1 MIVSRTVFLLVLV
14 YAVISLMVEAV
25 DAPSSSAVAW
35 VASKA
40 AAFSSALRWGR
51 RTVLTGGGRAAGPR
65 RGLRLLV
72 GVVRKCFWLVFSCA
86 NSSARF
92 RIGLTGFLGGLTMFS
107 GSRWGW
113 SGVLIHVGGVVV
125 GAVERF
131 RGWRLSGAL
140 MSIELIFGLFRF
152 LI

>member
-1 MIVSRTVFLLVLV
+1 MRLVLV
-14 YAVISLMVEAV
+14 YAVIWLMVEAV
-25 DAPSSSAVAW
+25 EAPSSSAVAW
-35 VASKA
+35 VASKV

-51 RTVLTGGGRAAGPR
+51 RTVLTGGGLFRAAGPR
-65 RGLRLLV
+65 QGLHLLA

-107 GSRWGW
+107 GGRWGW
-113 SGVLIHVGGVVV
+113 FGVLRHVGGVV

-131 RGWRLSGAL
+131 RGW
-140 MSIELIFGLFRF
+140 
-152 LI
+152 

>member
-1 MIVSRTVFLLVLV
+1 MCVSSSSTSQSSSIASMIVSRTVLRLVLV
-14 YAVISLMVEAV
+14 CAVIWLMVEAV
-25 DAPSSSAVAW
+25 EAPSSSAVAW
-35 VASKA
+35 VASKV

-92 RIGLTGFLGGLTMFS
+92 RIGLTGFLGGLIMFS

-113 SGVLIHVGGVVV
+113 FGVLKILHHNYC
-125 GAVERF
+125 R
-131 RGWRLSGAL
+131 
-140 MSIELIFGLFRF
+140 
-152 LI
+152 